1 MADDGDSG
9 QKLDTHSEKR
19 LGGKRSQRMPVATLF
34 CSANKTTAET
44 YEVLA
49 LGLAPC

>member
-19 LGGKRSQRMPVATLF
+19 LGGKRGVKGRLWLPSFAQQIKQQLKHMKSLH
-34 CSANKTTAET
+34 
-44 YEVLA
+44 
-49 LGLAPC
+49 